1 MICIGVVT
9 GDMEVMVLKPVIS
22 DYLYRS
28 CDWRHGGQGFKAGN
42 IR

>member
-9 GDMEVMVLKPVIS
+9 GDMEVMVLKSVIS
-22 DYLYRS
+22 DDLYS
-28 CDWRHGGQGFKAGN
+28 CDWRHGGHGFKVCD

>member
-9 GDMEVMVLKPVIS
+9 GDMEVMVLKSVIS
-22 DYLYRS
+22 DDLTG
-28 CDWRHGGQGFKAGN
+28 DMEGFKD